1 MKNNKS
7 IIEYLRLNCME
18 RYHLLSA
25 KAKSFFTSRQKPAQ
39 STIYRILYLVVFSY
53 LCFSCTE
60 IIDLEL
66 NKGDNLKIVVDAW
79 LDNSGREQVIKLSL
93 STDFFDAETPSVATG
108 AAVTVSS
115 ERKTYPF
122 IEKEPGRYVMDG
134 IFDAQVGEIFTLEI
148 VYNGE
153 LYTAT
158 QQMNRI
164 AELENVNYV
173 LYEEFEEEDFNEL
186 TNPERLDEWDIYVT
200 FQEPKGVG
208 DYYYFGNY
216 NKRTG
221 PETNLYLGEYYS
233 DELLDGAFIDD
244 EYATYGFYEPGDTI
258 VTEMF
263 SISEDVHDYLFAV
276 DNQTDFRGFIFD
288 APPANVPTNISND
301 GKGFFI
307 VSGVSLFE
315 KVLE

>member
-1 MKNNKS
+1 M
-7 IIEYLRLNCME
+7 
-18 RYHLLSA
+18 
-25 KAKSFFTSRQKPAQ
+25 
-39 STIYRILYLVVFSY
+39 
-53 LCFSCTE
+53 
-60 IIDLEL
+60 
-66 NKGDNLKIVVDAW
+66 
-79 LDNSGREQVIKLSL
+79 IKLSL

-115 ERKTYPF
+115 ERKTYAF
-122 IEKEPGRYVMDG
+122 IEKEPGRYVVDG
-134 IFDAQVGEIFTLEI
+134 IFDAQVGETFTLEI

-153 LYTAT
+153 MYTAT

-173 LYEEFEEEDFNEL
+173 LYEEFEEEDFSEL

-221 PETNLYLGEYYS
+221 PETNLYLGEYFS

-244 EYATYGFYEPGDTI
+244 EYATYGFYAPGDTI

-263 SISEDVHDYLFAV
+263 SISEEVHDYLFAV